1 MPSWPMIA
9 LSVVL
14 ATLYA
19 SIFYVVK
26 GRALIELAIFCGVSL
41 FGFATGELAAHA
53 LRLNILM
60 VGEVHVIE
68 ATLGSI
74 AFIFVA
80 RWLKV

>member
-14 ATLYA
+14 ATLYG

-41 FGFATGELAAHA
+41 LGFATGELAGQA

-60 VGEVHVIE
+60 IGEVHVIE
-68 ATLGSI
+68 ATLGSV
-74 AFIFVA
+74 AFLSVA